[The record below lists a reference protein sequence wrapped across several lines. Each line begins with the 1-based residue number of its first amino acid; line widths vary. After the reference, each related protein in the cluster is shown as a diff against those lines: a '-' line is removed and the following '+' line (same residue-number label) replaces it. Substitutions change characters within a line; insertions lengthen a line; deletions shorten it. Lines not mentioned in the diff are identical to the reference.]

1 METAAFMWT
10 IVVIGIS
17 TVFLCLLSLVAMVG
31 FFKFI
36 FVRTPKVSPAI
47 AASLEKAAAAAESP
61 RASGVDGAV
70 VAAIVAAVAAASG
83 APASAIR
90 IASLERSGFN
100 TPVWSYADRVASS
113 GANGRA

>member
-36 FVRTPKVSPAI
+36 FVRSSKIAPTI
-47 AASLEKAAAAAESP
+47 AASLEKTATESP
-61 RASGVDGAV
+61 KAGGVDGTV
-70 VAAIVAAVAAASG
+70 VAAIVAAIAAASG

-90 IASLERSGFN
+90 IASVERSGFN
-100 TPVWSYADRVASS
+100 TPVWGYADRVASS